1 MSAKRLRVLLADDHG
16 LIAAGIREL
25 LESRYEVV
33 GIVANG
39 RALVETAQAERPDVI
54 VADLS
59 MPEMDGLEATRE
71 LLRILPQT
79 PVLILTMHDDA
90 AHVQA
95 AFEAGASGYLV
106 KSSAPREL
114 FEAVREVLAGGRYL
128 TPVIAGQVMGALTAP
143 PIVPRKSLLTPREI
157 EVATLVGEGLENTE
171 IADRLCIAEVTVRT
185 HFHRILHKLELR
197 NRVELARHA
206 LTQGWTS

>member
-1 MSAKRLRVLLADDHG
+1 MSARRQRVLLADDHG

-25 LESRYEVV
+25 LEARYEVI
-33 GIVANG
+33 GIVDNG

-59 MPEMDGLEATRE
+59 MPEMDGLEATRK
-71 LLRILPQT
+71 LRQILPRT
-79 PVLILTMHDDA
+79 PVIILTMHDDTS
-90 AHVQA
+90 HVKA
-95 AFEAGASGYLV
+95 AFAAGASGYLV

-114 FEAVREVLAGGRYL
+114 FEAMRQVLAGGRYL
-128 TPVIAGQVMGALTAP
+128 TSVIAGQVMGALTAP
-143 PIVPRKSLLTPREI
+143 QPAAPKSLLTPREI
-157 EVATLVGEGLENTE
+157 EISTLVGEGLENAE

-185 HFHRILHKLELR
+185 HFHRILRKLEVR

-206 LTQGWTS
+206 LAEGWAS